1 MKFGARSPARFEAGP
16 NMTPLVDVVMVILIF
31 LMLVG
36 TFATSELFL
45 VQNAGTFERAT
56 SADTPPPPGFVPDEP
71 IIIRVSQP
79 SPDRFVA
86 QADKIQTSD
95 PAVLTGQLKRT
106 HDQLKSVG
114 KPTDKITV
122 IISPANN
129 VKHRHYIAVYE
140 AALKAGFTKVSF
152 AIAQ

>member
-1 MKFGARSPARFEAGP
+1 MKFGAKSPARFESGP

-36 TFATSELFL
+36 TFASTEFFL
-45 VQNAGTFERAT
+45 QQNAGTFERAT
-56 SADTPPPPGFVPDEP
+56 SSDSPPPDFVPDEP

-86 QADKIQTSD
+86 QADKIQTSSAD
-95 PAVLTGQLKRT
+95 DLSRLLKRT
-106 HDQLKSVG
+106 HDQLTSIG
-114 KPTDKITV
+114 KPTDKISV
-122 IISPANN
+122 IISPGNN

-152 AIAQ
+152 AIAN